1 MEKPTLDEM
10 AERPSVAD
18 LLSSFLVKEF
28 DKEIVAVDAG
38 LAESERRLRTAEEG
52 LAAVLEKQRGL
63 LERRAEIRVGE
74 NFGAEFD
81 VLLKN
86 PRVGIISVEANP
98 DKLVVVTTELC
109 VPFEGKKY
117 FIDPLRIEVRF
128 DEEKCRPHGG
138 PQDFQPISVFKSH
151 PKQKTAAYGYPG
163 EGNDWPAPHV
173 RGDGSMCLGN
183 IHATVVGAWRKQ
195 EWVVAVEL
203 LIEFL
208 EACNNERQ
216 DQYFRILREVAVRV
230 E

>member
-1 MEKPTLDEM
+1 MEKPTPDEA

-18 LLSSFLVKEF
+18 LMSSFLVKEL

-63 LERRAEIRVGE
+63 LERRAEIRAGE

-81 VLLKN
+81 ALLKN
-86 PRVGIISVEANP
+86 PRVGTVSVETNP
-98 DKLVVVTTELC
+98 DRLVVVTTGLC
-109 VPFEGKKY
+109 VPFAGNKY
-117 FIDPLRIEVRF
+117 FIDPLRVEVHF
-128 DEEKCRPHGG
+128 DEEKCRQHGG
-138 PQDFQPISVFKSH
+138 PQDFRPISVFKSH
-151 PKQKTAAYGYPG
+151 QKQKVAVHGYPG
-163 EGNDWPAPHV
+163 EGGQWPAPHV

-183 IHATVVGAWRKQ
+183 IEAAVVGAWRKQ
-195 EWVVAVEL
+195 EWVTVMEL

-208 EACNNERQ
+208 EACNTERQ
-216 DQYFRILREVAVRV
+216 DQYFRILKEVAVRV